1 MDGAFDFNG
10 YGSSSRCHIHLYSP
24 NVLMG
29 GPQIFAVLAGQP
41 VNEPSWADVVKAFN
55 EMAYKVRD
63 IAVRSNSSVTIGL
76 TCGLGLAVCVS

>member
-1 MDGAFDFNG
+1 
-10 YGSSSRCHIHLYSP
+10 
-24 NVLMG
+24 MG

-41 VNEPSWADVVKAFN
+41 VNDSSWADVVKGFN

-63 IAVRSNSSVTIGL
+63 TAARSNGNITIGL